1 MSNALIVK
9 PLAGIA
15 TASATSLGTAAN
27 VLNDYAGVI
36 WRSPTGTDFHLRIDF
51 GADVAFDTVM
61 LFGLI
66 GPPTDALL
74 DIKIATAAQGFFT
87 GAFYTAPQMSV
98 WAGTVRQAN
107 GLGVTLWQAPAG
119 APTVARYLQIRVI
132 NLAGSYVQVA
142 RAVVGKRLALARNY
156 SVGGAF
162 GVRDLGTT
170 DFGVLGTLLRRR
182 GAKLRSIGINFEYV
196 FRDEAEAQVQPLIE
210 LAGASEP
217 IALVTDPDPHANRER
232 RAYFGPLVSDLGT
245 VQRVPNGFGWAASV
259 VDLFPVM
266 PA

>member
-9 PLAGIA
+9 PLTGVA
-15 TASATSLGTAAN
+15 TASATAVGAAAN

-36 WRSPTGTDFHLRIDF
+36 WRSPGTTDAYLRIDF

-61 LFGLI
+61 LFGLQ
-66 GPPTDALL
+66 GPPAGALL
-74 DIKIATAAQGFFT
+74 DIKIATDAQGPFT
-87 GAFYTAPQMSV
+87 GAFYTAPQVSV
-98 WAGTVRQAN
+98 WAGTVRQSN

-119 APTVARYLQIRVI
+119 APAAARYIQIRVI
-132 NLAGSYVQVA
+132 SLAGAFVQVA
-142 RAVVGKRLALARNY
+142 RAVIGKRLALARNY
-156 SVGGAF
+156 SIGGAF

-182 GAKLRSIGINFEYV
+182 GAKLRSIGIVYDSIY
-196 FRDEAEAQVQPLIE
+196 RDEVEAQVQPLIE

-217 IALVTDPDPHANRER
+217 VALVTDADAHGNRER
-232 RAYFGPLVSDLGT
+232 RAYFGPMVGDLGT
-245 VQRVPNGFGWAASV
+245 VQRLANCWNWQASL

-266 PA
+266 PT